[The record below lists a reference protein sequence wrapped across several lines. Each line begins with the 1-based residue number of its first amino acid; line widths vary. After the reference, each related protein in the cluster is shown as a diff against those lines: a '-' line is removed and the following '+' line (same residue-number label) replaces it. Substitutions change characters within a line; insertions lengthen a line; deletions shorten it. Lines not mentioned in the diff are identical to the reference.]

1 MQTLIKTSLAAALSL
16 AAISPALADEQIV
29 VHSQAEMDQWQAD
42 VTRNLDR
49 RLEAAQHDTN
59 VTPKSGIV
67 QLRFTLDENGRAENF
82 QTLTSSGDR
91 STDMVATRAVRRLG
105 NLDDAP
111 VANAE
116 GQTYQAN
123 IIFAD
128 NMREHDR
135 LQAKLAKMESA
146 HLARSESEGKVV
158 SFGL

>member
-29 VHSQAEMDQWQAD
+29 VHSQAEMEQWKAD

-49 RLEAAQHDTN
+49 RLELAQRQMN
-59 VTPKSGIV
+59 ATPRSGIV

-91 STDMVATRAVRRLG
+91 STDMVATRAVRRVD
-105 NLDDAP
+105 NLDEAP
-111 VANAE
+111 IANAD
-116 GQTYQAN
+116 GQTFQAN
-123 IIFAD
+123 IIFAND
-128 NMREHDR
+128 FGEHDK
-135 LQAKLAKMESA
+135 LKAKLAKMESA
-146 HLARSESEGKVV
+146 RLARNESEGKVV